1 MPSNE
6 ELAQL
11 PRGQI
16 SFGSGPLQLIVDFD
30 AKTAN
35 GVKLKSFLRR
45 NPGGYVVGAKVVT
58 GSFNLMVSED
68 GDERDWHALV
78 DKAEVMPL
86 VVKSPGGVRRT
97 LKAILTEVGDK
108 TSVED
113 GYARSISFTGWWVKK
128 AA

>member
-1 MPSNE
+1 MSSNE

-11 PRGQI
+11 PRGQV
-16 SFGSGPLQLIVDFD
+16 SFGSGSLQLILDFD

-58 GSFNLMVSED
+58 GSFNMMVSED
-68 GDERDWHALV
+68 GDERDWDQIV
-78 DKAEVMPL
+78 DEAKMQRIVIRA
-86 VVKSPGGVRRT
+86 PGGKRKT
-97 LKAILTEVGDK
+97 LNCILTEVGDK

-128 AA
+128 K